1 MLTERQGL
9 VVYLHSLKHAK
20 SLRRFGNV
28 HYVSR
33 KMKYVVLYCNQEDLQ
48 SIMNKISGYSYVKR
62 VDPSHKPFIKS
73 VFENSRPDKAKEYD
87 YKMGF

>member
-48 SIMNKISGYSYVKR
+48 SIMEKISGYSYVKR
-62 VDPSHKPFIKS
+62 VDPSHKPF
-73 VFENSRPDKAKEYD
+73 
-87 YKMGF
+87 